1 MLETMREEGGVGIA
15 APQVGIMRRIFVT
28 EAEPGRVVEFINPEI
43 IEVRG
48 EQTGAEGCLSLP
60 GLIGDVTR
68 PEYVKIKA
76 LDRNG
81 DEFTLEL
88 EEFDAVVT
96 CHEFDHLEG
105 ILYIDKAQN
114 IRNAV
119 ELEE

>member
-1 MLETMREEGGVGIA
+1 
-15 APQVGIMRRIFVT
+15 MRRIFIT
-28 EAEPGRVVEFINPEI
+28 EAEPDRVVEFINPEI
-43 IEVRG
+43 IELRG
-48 EQTGAEGCLSLP
+48 EQTGAEGCLSVP

-114 IRNAV
+114 IRSAAA
-119 ELEE
+119 ESEEE